1 MKRIVVFLIMVSSLS
16 AGAQTFEESINKASS
31 LSRTKDYVNAAKA
44 FDAAFNLKEG
54 TDSQYYNAACISAL
68 NGNKE
73 KALLYLQ
80 KSAEKGWHDLRHVKS
95 DNDLKSLHGEEAWKS
110 VLSKIEFN
118 KKEYEKDFDI
128 PLKEKLD
135 GVFVKDQMLRG
146 LYRSAEEK
154 YGRGSAEIKY
164 FCKLIASEDKANA
177 IEILK
182 IIEERGWVGI
192 SLVGEKANNTL
203 WLVVQHA
210 GLDIQKKY
218 LPLLKESVKKGES
231 TGNQLAL
238 LEDRILMR
246 EGKPQIY
253 GSQITQ
259 NMKTGKMEV
268 YKVEEPEYVNKRR
281 KEVGLGPIEDYIGHW
296 GLEWNVEQK

>member
-1 MKRIVVFLIMVSSLS
+1 
-16 AGAQTFEESINKASS
+16 
-31 LSRTKDYVNAAKA
+31 
-44 FDAAFNLKEG
+44 
-54 TDSQYYNAACISAL
+54 
-68 NGNKE
+68 
-73 KALLYLQ
+73 
-80 KSAEKGWHDLRHVKS
+80 
-95 DNDLKSLHGEEAWKS
+95 
-110 VLSKIEFN
+110 VLN

-135 GVFVKDQMLRG
+135 EIFLKDQTLRG
-146 LYRSAEEK
+146 LYSSVEEK
-154 YGRGSAEIKY
+154 YGNGSDEMKY
-164 FCKLIASEDKANA
+164 FFGLISREDKENKAEV
-177 IEILK
+177 IKMID
-182 IIEERGWVGI
+182 ERGWVGI

-203 WLVVQHA
+203 WLVIQHA

-218 LPLLKESVKKGES
+218 LPLLKKSVEIGES
-231 TGNQLAL
+231 IGNQLAL